1 MTPMKEDATIDATAD
16 ITTPHARQLRGL
28 RVMLVDDNHEDRML
42 LMDFLGQLG
51 CRVYIANDGDDG
63 YRKVQTVLPDLIL
76 MDITMPVCD
85 GLTACRL
92 LKANLATRAIPLI
105 FLTAAALPRERVEGL
120 LAGAVDYITKPFDFE
135 EVRLRLS
142 IHLKVNPEGNGNA
155 GHHDDGLEHRDLNA
169 AANTLDTVLFRA
181 TRKLLLSRLDETP
194 DLNGLA
200 RAVGT
205 NARRLN
211 LAFKRCVGVTVFDFL
226 REERMK
232 EAQRLLCETT
242 LDMQAIAR
250 ALGYGGGNNFATAFR
265 ERFGLSPSS
274 LRQSREADS

>member
-1 MTPMKEDATIDATAD
+1 MAPMTEDT
-16 ITTPHARQLRGL
+16 TTPHARQLRGL

-42 LMDFLGQLG
+42 LMDFLGQQG

-85 GLTACRL
+85 GLAACRL
-92 LKANLATRAIPLI
+92 LKADLATRAIPLI

-142 IHLKVNPEGNGNA
+142 IHLKVNTDVNDNA
-155 GHHDDGLEHRDLNA
+155 LDHVDLNA

-181 TRKLLLSRLDETP
+181 TRKLLLSRLNETP
-194 DLNGLA
+194 DLTGLA
-200 RAVGT
+200 QAVGT

-232 EAQRLLCETT
+232 EAQRLLCETA
-242 LDMQAIAR
+242 LDVQAIAR

-274 LRQSREADS
+274 LRQSREAGS

>member
-1 MTPMKEDATIDATAD
+1 MKEDATPDATAD
-16 ITTPHARQLRGL
+16 TTTPHARQLRGL
-28 RVMLVDDNHEDRML
+28 RVMLVDDNLEDRML

-105 FLTAAALPRERVEGL
+105 FLTVSALPRERVEGL

-142 IHLKVNPEGNGNA
+142 IHLKVNLDMHGGINDSDSA
-155 GHHDDGLEHRDLNA
+155 SEHVDLNA

-181 TRKLLLSRLDETP
+181 TRKLLLSQLDETP
-194 DLNGLA
+194 DLTGLA

-274 LRQSREADS
+274 LRQSREAGS